1 MKKFLWVLI
10 MMQVL
15 FSSGCSD
22 EKSKIEAYKNNFV
35 KHCINSAS
43 GTEDKINTITDVCN
57 CAFDKIVKKYGM
69 NKFIQL
75 DKQLKDNGYSPPEVE
90 QDMVSIVKFC
100 LSELKESTH

>member
-35 KHCINSAS
+35 MLRACAYKRISCI
-43 GTEDKINTITDVCN
+43 
-57 CAFDKIVKKYGM
+57 
-69 NKFIQL
+69 
-75 DKQLKDNGYSPPEVE
+75 EVTCVHNE
-90 QDMVSIVKFC
+90 
-100 LSELKESTH
+100 